1 MAGAGRRRQV
11 GRIAYLLVGLL
22 ALGSGG
28 CLLAVA
34 GTAASGVAVGYVYF
48 KGRMI
53 QDFPAHLP
61 DARNAMHSA
70 LAALHFPI
78 LQEEAKPSKVFLST
92 RTADG
97 SKVRIH
103 LEVVPSRIPAEGAL
117 TRVTVRVLPFGD
129 DVVSARILDQ
139 TAYFLTTAGPPATP
153 PPPPAVAPPA
163 PPIRPISAPPQETTP
178 PPLAPAAIAPVKR

>member
-11 GRIAYLLVGLL
+11 GRLAYLLVGLL

-34 GTAASGVAVGYVYF
+34 STAAGTAAVGYVYF

-61 DARNAMHSA
+61 DVRNALHAA
-70 LAALHFPI
+70 LASLHFPI
-78 LQEEAKPSKVFLST
+78 LQEEAKPSTVFLST

-103 LEVVPSRIPAEGAL
+103 LEVVPSRIPSEGAL

-139 TAYFLTTAGPPATP
+139 TGYILTSAGPPATS
-153 PPPPAVAPPA
+153 PPPPAATLPA
-163 PPIRPISAPPQETTP
+163 PPIRPASAPPPESTQ
-178 PPLAPAAIAPVKR
+178 PPLAPAAVAPVKR